1 MSMLTPPGMGGK
13 YKIKG
18 TKYPQMRRSRTKRR
32 VLLLTA
38 SAALLALLAWGS
50 VQLVSAFSGDGSKDT
65 AAGKKH
71 CASPSAAKLPKPAPL
86 PKPDTIK
93 VNVLNATTR
102 SGLADKTAKTLEK
115 RGFDIGEVG
124 NAPKEYDK
132 KVDGPG
138 ILLGS
143 KQAAEGPL
151 KVLGTQLDGA
161 QPKTDGRKGNDVDL
175 ILGQEFVTLA
185 KEKQAQAALKILTK
199 PPAPKPTRTC

>member
-18 TKYPQMRRSRTKRR
+18 TKYPQMRRSRTKHR

-65 AAGKKH
+65 AAKQN
-71 CASPSAAKLPKPAPL
+71 CASASAAKLPKPKPL

-102 SGLADKTAKTLEK
+102 SGLADKTAKALKK

-124 NAPKEYDK
+124 NAPKKYDK

-143 KQAAEGPL
+143 KTAADSSL
-151 KVLGTQLDGA
+151 AVLGTQLAGA
-161 QPKTDGRKGNDVDL
+161 QPKTDDRKGGEVDL

-185 KEKQAQAALKILTK
+185 KEKQATAALKALTK